1 MILNDLQ
8 SRLNETN
15 VLQISAPGDID
26 EVALT
31 ITDASNTNT
40 PISVAGALHSMGGQ
54 QFADA
59 SISLSSRNINKIE
72 SLDQERR
79 LVKLQSGVTWPDLVR
94 WLKENQI
101 DSGQEL
107 GIIQKQTGADDL
119 TIGGALSSN
128 IHGRVLTRK
137 PIVDDVEGFHITTAD
152 GRRSYCS
159 RSENADLFGAV
170 IGGYGLFGFIDSV
183 DLKLTER
190 VKLKRTVSEN
200 SLDEV
205 IPALEERIEN
215 GATFGDFQYMTDE
228 KADGFLSKGVLSTYS
243 PVDPKLTIPDTQLGL
258 TMDDW
263 KKLFVLAHT
272 DKKQA
277 YELYLGHYIQT
288 NDQIYWSD
296 EHQFS
301 TYLPQAG
308 DMLNQQL
315 KWDPYASLMISELY
329 VPRDN
334 FVDFMRDAREGL
346 LKTSANVIYGTVRLI
361 KSEKETFLN
370 WAKDDFAC
378 IIFNLLVEHS
388 PNGIEKAKGQFR
400 MLIDCALN
408 YGGSYYLT
416 YHRWARKDQVEA
428 AYPQFTNFLEKKNY
442 YDPSSVFTS
451 NWHRHYADM
460 FS

>member
-1 MILNDLQ
+1 M
-8 SRLNETN
+8 
-15 VLQISAPGDID
+15 
-26 EVALT
+26 
-31 ITDASNTNT
+31 
-40 PISVAGALHSMGGQ
+40 
-54 QFADA
+54 
-59 SISLSSRNINKIE
+59 
-72 SLDQERR
+72 
-79 LVKLQSGVTWPDLVR
+79 
-94 WLKENQI
+94 
-101 DSGQEL
+101 
-107 GIIQKQTGADDL
+107 
-119 TIGGALSSN
+119 
-128 IHGRVLTRK
+128 LTRK

-388 PNGIEKAKGQFR
+388 PNGIENAKGQFR

-416 YHRWARKDQVEA
+416 YHKWARKDQVEA